1 MYMFSS
7 FGEKIMNNYRE
18 ETGSEFKKDRYL
30 TEAV

>member
-1 MYMFSS
+1 MLSS

-18 ETGSEFKKDRYL
+18 ETGSEIKNDGHL